1 MVRHGWRGVWAVDH
15 LVVGKAQARDY
26 GWTLETMLSLAYVAA
41 LYPTV
46 HLAAG
51 VLIPPMRDAVQLAK
65 EIATLDALSGGR
77 LLVGVGVGDEEDQ
90 VEYAN
95 LGKEGRFRQRGAYLD
110 ESIAL
115 WRHLW
120 SGSRAPFAG
129 KFHQLSDFVF
139 EPLPIDRDRLLIIS
153 GGRSDRALSRVG
165 RITDG
170 FYSSRWGPA
179 EIAERWPVMLETARA
194 NGRVRPY
201 LAARVRVRFGPQP
214 STSGMY
220 VMGGDGSA
228 MLAELRRFAEVGT
241 DEFVAVFD
249 AITPEAV
256 TRDADRFQR
265 EVVAPLRAS

>member
-1 MVRHGWRGVWAVDH
+1 
-15 LVVGKAQARDY
+15 
-26 GWTLETMLSLAYVAA
+26 MLSLAYVTA

-46 HLAAG
+46 HLATG
-51 VLIPPMRDAVQLAK
+51 VLVPPMRDAVQLAK
-65 EIATLDALSGGR
+65 EIATLDALCDGR
-77 LLVGVGVGDEEDQ
+77 LLVGVGVGDEEDL

-95 LGKEGRFRQRGAYLD
+95 LGKGERFRHRGAYLD

-120 SGSRAPFAG
+120 SGSSEPFAG

-139 EPLPIDRDRLLIIS
+139 EPLPKARERLRVIS

-170 FYSSRWGPA
+170 FYASRWGPA
-179 EIAERWPVMLETARA
+179 EIAERWPGMLETAQR
-194 NGRVRPY
+194 NGRIRPY
-201 LAARVRVRFGPQP
+201 LAARVRVRFEPQP
-214 STSGMY
+214 SIPGVY
-220 VMGGDGSA
+220 VMAGDGPS
-228 MLAELRRFAEVGT
+228 MLAELRRFAAVGT

-249 AITPEAV
+249 SVTPEAV

-265 EVVAPLRAS
+265 EVVEPFRLP